1 MGVVGLLHPAD
12 SAETHLLSEQL
23 HVFVFPAALYLCCLF
38 LYVPAGS
45 RAHPTLPLAPS
56 LALPPLRCLFEALQA
71 VSAHVPMDLL
81 VEDVQSG
88 QTLDKLHQL
97 FTKVSQMNHDTPA
110 HQ

>member
-1 MGVVGLLHPAD
+1 ML
-12 SAETHLLSEQL
+12 
-23 HVFVFPAALYLCCLF
+23 VFTAALLFCCVF
-38 LYVPAGS
+38 LYIPAGS
-45 RAHPTLPLAPS
+45 RAYPTLPLAPS

-97 FTKVSQMNHDTPA
+97 FTKVSQMNHSTNG
-110 HQ
+110 